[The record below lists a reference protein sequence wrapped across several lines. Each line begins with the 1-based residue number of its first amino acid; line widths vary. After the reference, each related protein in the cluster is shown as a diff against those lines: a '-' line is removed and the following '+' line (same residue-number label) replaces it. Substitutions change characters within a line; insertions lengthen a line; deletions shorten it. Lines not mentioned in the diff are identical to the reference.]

1 MRENTVETRATMRIK
16 GTLSNIL
23 DRTINVMFILAGI
36 LLLFA
41 MLIISIG
48 VASRYLFDR
57 PLGWAIEIV
66 EYSLVYIAFFTAP
79 MVLKRGAHVKM
90 DLIFNRLSP
99 RLQST
104 LNLITSSIST
114 IVCFILFGFGVRVAN
129 ELFRTH
135 YTTPTILEVPKFI
148 IIVGIFIGF
157 AVLFLQF
164 LIRTYNLLFI
174 WKASRFEK
182 EGH

>member
-1 MRENTVETRATMRIK
+1 MKIK
-16 GTLSNIL
+16 ETLSNIL

-57 PLGWAIEIV
+57 PIGWAIEIV

-79 MVLKRGAHVKM
+79 MVLKRGAHVRM
-90 DLIFNRLSP
+90 DLIFNRLGP

-114 IVCFILFGFGVRVAN
+114 IICFILFWFGVRVAN
-129 ELFRTH
+129 ELFQTH
-135 YTTPTILEVPKFI
+135 YTTPTVLEVPKFI
-148 IIVGIFIGF
+148 IIVSVFIGF

-164 LIRTYNLLFI
+164 MIRTYNLLS
-174 WKASRFEK
+174 SRRAHDLRKKDIE
-182 EGH
+182 